1 MDTTP
6 GESEKKLLADAVRER
21 LIGDK
26 NFVSYK
32 ELIDKRLPTFLKN
45 FLQNSVQKYIVTEE
59 PFQFNNSKRFDFEYE
74 KIVELKHQLMKAF
87 EEATLF
93 SREELVEIIN
103 KTISLQFNL
112 LVKPTTSLVRIFFR
126 NKSERLQTEI
136 LQILE
141 GLDDQRMIIKF
152 LIEQIKKFDQ
162 YHIVEEDFKKI
173 LDETNKQVYQKNFVP
188 AFISDVKAFVNFLGM
203 IYGIESHQIKVG
215 YVRLLLKERNL
226 EKYWV
231 AFESYPNESITIN
244 EIQSMLNHF
253 IAREELHENN
263 NEENGDDIERF
274 MALPFSEVY
283 DRPEISSGADQDNK
297 EFAQN
302 FIITT
307 PIDQNERQD
316 TTERKILKITNNW
329 KDPMDMVIQRSNIE
343 KQPEGPLLSLKIMIG
358 EKDRRLI
365 QKRIFDNDIHAYNEF
380 ISNLDQI
387 DNWKDAK
394 KIIDSELQNRS
405 IGLYSKEA
413 LRLGD
418 LVFNRYFPNNR

>member
-1 MDTTP
+1 MDTTA

-21 LIGDK
+21 LIGNK
-26 NFVSYK
+26 NFISYK

-74 KIVELKHQLMKAF
+74 KIIELKHQLMRAF

-112 LVKPTTSLVRIFFR
+112 LVKPTTSLIRIFFR

-141 GLDDQRMIIKF
+141 GLDDQRMIIKR

-162 YHIVEEDFKKI
+162 YHIVEEDFKKL
-173 LDETNKQVYQKNFVP
+173 LDETNKQVYQENFIP
-188 AFISDVKAFVNFLGM
+188 AFMGDVKAFVNFLGM
-203 IYGIESHQIKVG
+203 IYGIENHQIKLT

-231 AFESYPNESITIN
+231 AFESFPSESISIN
-244 EIQSMLNHF
+244 EIQSLLSQY
-253 IAREELHENN
+253 IAREDSHGG
-263 NEENGDDIERF
+263 EENTDDIDRF
-274 MALPFSEVY
+274 MVLPFSEA
-283 DRPEISSGADQDNK
+283 DDSAEISSKADQDNK
-297 EFAQN
+297 AFSQT
-302 FIITT
+302 FIIET
-307 PIDQNERQD
+307 PIDQNERQN

-343 KQPEGPLLSLKIMIG
+343 KQPQGPLVSLKIMIG

-365 QKRIFDNDIHAYNEF
+365 QKRIFDNDIYAYDEF
-380 ISNLDQI
+380 ISNLDLI

-394 KIIDSELQNRS
+394 KLIDSELQNRS